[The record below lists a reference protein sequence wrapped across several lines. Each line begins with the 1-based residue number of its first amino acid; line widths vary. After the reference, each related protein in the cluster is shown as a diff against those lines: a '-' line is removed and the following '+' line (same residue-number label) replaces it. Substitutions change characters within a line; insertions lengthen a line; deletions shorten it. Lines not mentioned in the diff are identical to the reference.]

1 MKLKFKKIEI
11 NLDQMST
18 LLKIELKTMKKLK
31 LNLERI
37 AKEIEIIK
45 ILVKFQILKII
56 FKDKVCLNAISA

>member
-56 FKDKVCLNAISA
+56 FKDKVCLNATSA